1 MWIVEMQP
9 KEKRPVRVLLQ
20 PLQCPRHA
28 LSSATF
34 NQTKIAILEL
44 LWSKRVI
51 IKIEA
56 PSQPPTPV
64 EHKRAHHCAGPI
76 SMIFKRLRYGAELRR
91 QRRTGKILH
100 AVLKRIRPCQ
110 NHRVRR
116 PSQRHLRDRVFE
128 HDPVM
133 RQRIKRRRLH
143 VLGAVTTDV
152 VGAYGVNRD
161 ENYIRMRLGS
171 VSRSSCSE

>member
-1 MWIVEMQP
+1 MQP

-34 NQTKIAILEL
+34 NQTKIATLEL

-56 PSQPPTPV
+56 PSQPPTAV
-64 EHKRAHHCAGPI
+64 EDKRAHHCARPV
-76 SMIFKRLRYGAELRR
+76 SMILERLSNRAKLGTERR
-91 QRRTGKILH
+91 PRKILH
-100 AVLKRIRPCQ
+100 AVLKRIHPCQ

-116 PSQRHLRDRVFE
+116 PGQRH
-128 HDPVM
+128 
-133 RQRIKRRRLH
+133 
-143 VLGAVTTDV
+143 
-152 VGAYGVNRD
+152 
-161 ENYIRMRLGS
+161 
-171 VSRSSCSE
+171 